1 MSIDI
6 LQKRGKFIGKVNSLL
21 QEFHYVKPDILTK
34 LVSIYATS
42 FYGSGLWSLLST
54 ECNKLFANWNV
65 SMRQI
70 FSLPR
75 RTHRYLIKPV
85 SLCCHPKV
93 MLAEILVTFFK
104 SLINSNKFAVRFL
117 ARLCQGDQRT
127 VAGKTLT
134 LLEEVCEMNGLG
146 ADSMTANTIKRNV
159 QYFNAPVGEE
169 WRAPLIR

>member
-1 MSIDI
+1 
-6 LQKRGKFIGKVNSLL
+6 
-21 QEFHYVKPDILTK
+21 
-34 LVSIYATS
+34 
-42 FYGSGLWSLLST
+42 
-54 ECNKLFANWNV
+54 
-65 SMRQI
+65 MRQI

-75 RTHRYLIKPV
+75 RTHRYLIEPV

-93 MLAEILVTFFK
+93 MLAGRLVTFFK

-169 WRAPLIR
+169 WRAPLIRELLLARDGELLLQGFSKKEVIMLIEDVCVT